1 MQKSALAAQESPSQ
15 LEIELEE
22 AAHARNLTVPEL
34 LEEIVRELLDR
45 HQEPKEVDEARQE
58 ELRAAVMK
66 VLGTIERDD
75 LSAQTTDDER
85 QHQLH
90 AIAERFIGIIEGD
103 DPDRAQ
109 NASSRVREKLLRRH
123 AR

>member
-1 MQKSALAAQESPSQ
+1 MSCMQRSTLAAQRKPSQ

-22 AAHARNLTVPEL
+22 AAQARNKTVPEL
-34 LEEIVRELLDR
+34 LEEIVREWLDR
-45 HQEPKEVDEARQE
+45 HQEPKEADEARQE
-58 ELRAAVMK
+58 Q
-66 VLGTIERDD
+66 D
-75 LSAQTTDDER
+75 LSAQMTDEER